1 MTLTAELA
9 RLETLDLT
17 GLRAEWQ
24 RRYGEVPALRSVDL
38 LRRVLTW
45 RMQAAVL
52 GDLDA
57 TTRRLLRQERVMKG
71 DGLASGTILMREW
84 LGVRHEVE
92 VVEEGYIHDGK
103 VWKSLSQIAR
113 HITGSN
119 WSGPRFFGL
128 RS

>member
-1 MTLTAELA
+1 MTLASELA
-9 RLETLDLT
+9 HLETLDLV
-17 GLRAEWQ
+17 GLRTEWQ
-24 RRYGEVPALRSVDL
+24 RRHGEVPALRSVDL
-38 LRRVLTW
+38 LRRVLAW

-57 TTRRLLRQERVMKG
+57 TTRRLLRQDRVMKG
-71 DGLASGTILMREW
+71 DGLAPGTILMREW
-84 LGVRHEVE
+84 LGIRHEVE
-92 VVEEGYIHDGK
+92 VAEEGFIHDGK
-103 VWKSLSQIAR
+103 VWKSLSKIAR

>member
-1 MTLTAELA
+1 MTLAVELA
-9 RLETLDLT
+9 RLETLDLV

-24 RRYGEVPALRSVDL
+24 RRQGEVPALRSVDL
-38 LRRVLTW
+38 LRRVLAW

-57 TTRRLLRQERVMKG
+57 TTRRLLRQDRVTKG
-71 DGLASGTILMREW
+71 EGLAPGTILMREW
-84 LGVRHEVE
+84 LGVRHAVE
-92 VVEEGYIHDGK
+92 VAEEGYIHDGK

-119 WSGPRFFGL
+119 WNGPRFFGL

>member
-1 MTLTAELA
+1 MSLEAELA

-17 GLRAEWQ
+17 GLRAEWA
-24 RRYGEVPALRSVDL
+24 RRHGEVPALRSVDL
-38 LRRVLTW
+38 LRRVLAW

-57 TTRRLLRQERVMKG
+57 ATRRLLRQEGVAKS
-71 DGLASGTILMREW
+71 DGLRVGTVLVREW

-92 VVEEGYIHDGK
+92 VVDDGFVHDGK
-103 VWKSLSQIAR
+103 VWKSLSGVAR
-113 HITGSN
+113 HITGARWN
-119 WSGPRFFGL
+119 GPRFFGL